1 MKLMRKIALIFISM
15 TILSAVLYYALSIKI
30 IDTASSG
37 ELDRGP
43 GRTNGAISK
52 VEGEINKMTSQAREF
67 GEYFEIANKITDK
80 YGYEERKRLI
90 NIEKKIEKA
99 PITNMIIV
107 DNKFDFKEIIKI
119 SNLDVNSEETKNV
132 LMQAKELMDRKENR
146 GKGFFGGVISTE
158 QMPYIV
164 GVKRIDADNP
174 INTTYTVI
182 INSMDE
188 EFIAELDKITGRDL
202 AIIKYDK
209 NSVDISKFE
218 KKNIYEREFYCLVN
232 EDSIDIFTEFDVIG
246 TGPAYYIRL
255 RDDRE
260 VRNNATRNIT
270 ILITIIIILTVICNT
285 ILYKLI
291 KNKVLKRIVKIN
303 SVVNK
308 VTSGTDLQIEL
319 EGDKGKD
326 EISILTSDI
335 NNMFGRLKNYA
346 DNLEYLGSHDLLTS
360 LINRNKLTECIGELR
375 CKNEEFSIFF
385 IDLDNFKK
393 INDTLGHNI
402 GDQLLCQVANEL
414 VKIIND
420 ESVLVSRIGGDEF
433 IILRKGNND
442 VQAIEKLANKVL
454 TNLNKVYTIN
464 NYSYEIKASMG
475 ISFYPQH
482 CEDEVNL
489 MQYADIAMYDSKGNG
504 GNNYKIFEENMLEP
518 LEIENKLSDGIK
530 NGEFEA
536 YYQPIYDI
544 VTKKIIGAEALVRWK
559 SENGIIYP
567 DKFIPLAKK
576 TGDIFGIDML
586 VLRQSI
592 RLCREWIDKGEK
604 NFYVSINA
612 SKTFLKQ
619 NNFVECI
626 KNELKA
632 QNVPT
637 SSLRLEITEDEIIDD
652 VEYTKSLLKK
662 IREAG
667 INVYLDDFG
676 TGYSSFN
683 YIKTLP
689 IDVVKIDRSLLVNIE
704 TDIKAKS
711 IVETMIKLCHNLELK
726 VVCEGVEEL
735 AQVEILKNIDCDYIQ
750 GYYFSKPLEKEQF
763 DIFLKDF

>member
-360 LINRNKLTECIGELR
+360 LINRNKLTDCIGELR
-375 CKNEEFSIFF
+375 AKNEEFSIFF

-433 IILRKGNND
+433 IILRIGNND